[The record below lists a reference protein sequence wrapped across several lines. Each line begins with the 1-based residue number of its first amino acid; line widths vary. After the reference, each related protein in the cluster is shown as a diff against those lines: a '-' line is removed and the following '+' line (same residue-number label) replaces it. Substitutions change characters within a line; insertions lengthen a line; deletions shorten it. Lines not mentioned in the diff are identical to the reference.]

1 FLGVSKMKKVIAT
14 LLFFIMI
21 IAIQIPTLGEIL
33 WHDESRSNINYL
45 NHFLVS
51 FGVFLVLLIVLWLIY
66 KSLGGEINI
75 SSWSSKSIII
85 AVSGALISQL
95 IQYIISYTAQQ
106 STTDPDIF
114 KALHSSLGPI
124 TVITTLVLSPILE
137 EFLFQ
142 GILQAGIL
150 KNLSPVFSILLTAAI
165 FAIIHG
171 FGFNA
176 GTLVLF
182 ALWLAYA
189 IVFWYTADLKMVI
202 LCHGLFIIILILL
215 FKKFLYWF
223 LIE

>member
-1 FLGVSKMKKVIAT
+1 MYLPFLGVSKMKKVIAT

-176 GTLVLF
+176 GTLALF
-182 ALWLAYA
+182 ASGLAYA
-189 IVFWYTADLKMVI
+189 TVFWYTADLKMAI
-202 LCHGLFIIILILL
+202 LCHGMSNLIVIILLL
-215 FKKFLYWF
+215 L
-223 LIE
+223 